1 MQSTYSKAYFENMR
15 KKMVEEQ
22 IVARGVTDKR
32 VLSAMNKVERHKF
45 VPESLREDAYKD
57 YPLPIGKGQ
66 TISQP
71 YMVAIMT
78 EELLISPPSLC
89 GDMLE
94 SSDRVLEIG
103 TGSGYQTAV
112 LAEIVKEVYSVERVE
127 SLAND
132 AMTKLK
138 EMGYNNILVKT
149 GDGSKGWEE
158 YSPFDKILVTAGT
171 NHIPD
176 SLFEQLKEGGR
187 IVIPIGDKYTQE
199 LTVVTKVNGK
209 MQEKKLFDCVFVPL
223 IEDE

>member
-1 MQSTYSKAYFENMR
+1 MR
-15 KKMVEEQ
+15 KRMVEEQ
-22 IVARGVTDKR
+22 IVARGVTDEKT
-32 VLSAMNKVERHKF
+32 LSAMNKVERHNF

-57 YPLPIGKGQ
+57 YPLPIGKEQ

-78 EELLISPPSLC
+78 EELV
-89 GDMLE
+89 LE
-94 SSDRVLEIG
+94 SADRVLEVG
-103 TGSGYQTAV
+103 TGSGYQTAI

-132 AMTKLK
+132 SMAKLK

-149 GDGSKGWEE
+149 GNGSKGWKE

-176 SLFEQLKEGGR
+176 SLFEQLKEGGK
-187 IVIPIGDKYTQE
+187 IVIPVGDKYTQE

-209 MQEKKLFDCVFVPL
+209 MQERKLFECVFVPL
-223 IEDE
+223 IEDEG

>member
-1 MQSTYSKAYFENMR
+1 MRSKML
-15 KKMVEEQ
+15 EEQ
-22 IVARGVTDKR
+22 IVARGVADEK
-32 VLSAMNKVERHKF
+32 VLCAVNKVERHKF

-57 YPLPIGKGQ
+57 YPLPIEKGQ

-78 EELLISPPSLC
+78 EEL
-89 GDMLE
+89 MLE

-103 TGSGYQTAV
+103 TGSAYQTAI
-112 LAEIVKEVYSVERVE
+112 LAEIAKEVYSVERVQ

-132 AMTKLK
+132 AVVRLK

-149 GDGSKGWEE
+149 GDGSRGWKE

-176 SLFEQLKEGGR
+176 SLFEQLKEGGK
-187 IVIPIGDKYTQE
+187 IVIPVGDKYTQE

-209 MQEKKLFDCVFVPL
+209 MQERKLFECVFVPL
-223 IEDE
+223 IEDEEWLKK